1 MQTLNLKHFLH
12 AGLMC
17 LLTLI
22 LMSFPA
28 YCVAQLEANTTLL
41 YGLCIAFIA
50 ISVYICRRCRTERF
64 SHQFLILASLT
75 LSALFTNGAALL
87 MANND
92 WDQLIKSFALVNAIY
107 SLVLL
112 FALNNGY
119 IRILAILVLCL
130 MGMIGLYAH
139 TDVAWPYYGLL
150 ALTLVLLFA
159 AWSKSSLS
167 LEWMIALALCVLGM
181 TLFELWLKDFGFHI
195 IQPQHLSS
203 LLPMMGALPWL
214 LRSPADRSLRITSAA
229 ALLIAL
235 WFLPLNVV
243 MGAVLV
249 LIGILKGERALHVLG
264 LLLFTVALVL
274 YYYELSWSLQAKG
287 WLLLSTGTV
296 ILCVPRILQR
306 ILWRDA

>member
-17 LLTLI
+17 VLTLI

-28 YCVAQLEANTTLL
+28 YCVAQFEANTMLL

-50 ISVYICRRCRTERF
+50 IAVYICRRCRTERF

-130 MGMIGLYAH
+130 MGMIGLYAQ

-150 ALTLVLLFA
+150 AFTLVLLFA
-159 AWSKSSLS
+159 AWSKSTLS

-195 IQPQHLSS
+195 IQPPHLLS
-203 LLPMMGALPWL
+203 LLPIMGALPWL

-249 LIGILKGERALHVLG
+249 LIGILKGERALHILG

-274 YYYELSWSLQAKG
+274 YYYQLNLSLDQKG
-287 WLLLSTGTV
+287 WLLCISGLL
-296 ILCVPRILQR
+296 ILLLRILLQHT
-306 ILWRDA
+306 LWRAK